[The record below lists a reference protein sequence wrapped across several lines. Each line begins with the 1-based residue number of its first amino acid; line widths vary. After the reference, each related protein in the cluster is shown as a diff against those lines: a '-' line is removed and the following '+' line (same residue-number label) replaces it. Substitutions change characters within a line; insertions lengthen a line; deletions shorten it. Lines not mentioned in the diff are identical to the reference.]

1 MAITTIKGSIQNRVS
16 SETAPVTPNE
26 GMFWY
31 QTTTGKLYIYYTDAG
46 SSQWVEVAGGGSSP
60 SVSAEVAP
68 IDPYDGMIWYDTAN
82 ARLYIYYA
90 DDDSSQWIEA
100 GGQYS
105 TSAANA
111 LQSVYSPAGT
121 GAVDT
126 DVQTKLR
133 ESISVKDFGDVGDGV
148 TNDTV
153 AVEAALNAAVAGGR
167 VVFPT
172 GIYLC
177 DPMVIANANDLT
189 MEGDN
194 KMSSILRLS
203 GAGTLLTFQNAQWVK
218 VHQMSFDTNAV
229 AQAMAGAIGLRFD
242 LAAGNNTVDDCN
254 FIGFIGGG
262 LSLIG
267 VVGTQLSGHK
277 VTNCYFLGNGG
288 DQLLSVYSNDWHID
302 SNQFGRL
309 AGITQA
315 THGCWLQDSSAGT
328 YTRNLHWDNDIAL
341 KATTCNYNTYT
352 SNRFEDSAT
361 QNVYFTGGSYTIFSN
376 NRVHTASK

>member
-1 MAITTIKGSIQNRVS
+1 
-16 SETAPVTPNE
+16 
-26 GMFWY
+26 
-31 QTTTGKLYIYYTDAG
+31 
-46 SSQWVEVAGGGSSP
+46 
-60 SVSAEVAP
+60 
-68 IDPYDGMIWYDTAN
+68 
-82 ARLYIYYA
+82 
-90 DDDSSQWIEA
+90 
-100 GGQYS
+100 
-105 TSAANA
+105 
-111 LQSVYSPAGT
+111 
-121 GAVDT
+121 
-126 DVQTKLR
+126 
-133 ESISVKDFGDVGDGV
+133 
-148 TNDTV
+148 
-153 AVEAALNAAVAGGR
+153 
-167 VVFPT
+167 
-172 GIYLC
+172 
-177 DPMVIANANDLT
+177 
-189 MEGDN
+189 
-194 KMSSILRLS
+194 
-203 GAGTLLTFQNAQWVK
+203 
-218 VHQMSFDTNAV
+218 MSFDTNAV

-376 NRVHTASK
+376 NRVHTASKSSTGTYDNVHFDGMAYLSVVGNMLFSFSAVLSKWGINIGTGCSFVTMSKNQVDDFHASYGPYNISSTLALLENIVYEPPVK